1 MTPARVTFLLGRAGS
16 GKTRRLHS
24 RIGEALHE
32 GRRVVVIVPEQFTFE
47 TERQLASELGGLMD
61 IEVYSFSSLAEK
73 TLEGSYLGFLSR
85 QGRRMAIRKTVNEQ
99 GSRLSVFAR
108 VKDRPGFSER
118 LCELF
123 TACKR
128 YEVTPADLLDGAE
141 KAGEDTLLSRKL
153 TELALLY
160 GETEGYISGRYMDSE
175 DMFAALIDS
184 LPSSPIAGAEV
195 VIDDFDLLT
204 DQLYHLMA
212 AMTLHAE
219 SMYISL
225 RMDPEEGRDAKLFA
239 PKRRA
244 YARLYNAARENGCEI
259 SVIRLPEGNSK
270 RQADPALAHL
280 EAEVF
285 AYPYKIYGGE
295 APSLRIAA
303 ATSVSAECEMAAE
316 AVLRCAQGG
325 MRYRDMAVIAADPAY
340 ELQLLRSMQR
350 RGIPCFSD
358 GARKLS
364 AYGAPRLVL
373 SALKCV
379 NRGYS
384 LNYIMDMLRT
394 GLAGAEGGDIDLF
407 ENYALQR
414 GTGGAGFK
422 KTFDQEIPEKVRGLI
437 IPKIEEFHTAFVNAP
452 TARDKAAALFDFMES
467 MGLYDSINGLVE
479 RLRAE
484 GRHQLAEENAQVYR
498 LMLTVLDQL
507 YAIMGESAVSA
518 RRFAAIL
525 EEGFDSYEISAIPAT
540 ADQLLLGTLGR
551 TMAKSPRAMFILGA
565 NEGSFPHS
573 FSDDGMISDRELDRL
588 SAMGARTWGRGGE
601 RAENELMD
609 IYCALAAPR
618 ELLYISY
625 TMSAGADAALPA
637 PILERIREIFPR
649 VKLNTDLEPLPPVS
663 PKGGVARLAR
673 ELRAYGDDLTPWE
686 GLSRLYAWYAGKPE
700 YRSTLEGL
708 EDALYYRCSPEPFG
722 HELSLKLYGDPLF
735 GSATRLERYNACP
748 FDHFVT
754 YGLRA
759 TERREFRERP
769 LDEGVF
775 CHSALDSFVR
785 EAMKRDISALE
796 DGDCDEIIDGI
807 MPPLMAA
814 HNNGVLLSST
824 RNMALCARLIRKVKA
839 TARAIVRQVRSGGFM
854 PESTEVSFGMGGLP
868 ALTLE
873 LPTGERFYISGRID
887 RIDGCSIAGQDYYR
901 IIDYKTG
908 GSEFSYTRLYYGL
921 SLQLPL
927 YAAAI
932 GAVERARRAAGMYY
946 MKVDSPVV
954 SETEEAA
961 ANEEAVKKKVM
972 ESFRLSGLTLSD
984 PLVVEAAA
992 GGECPAIARGART
1005 VIPGDKLEGL
1015 IGYALK
1021 RSTETLTEIFEGRA
1035 EVSPAKLKSGAD
1047 RCKSCANRSVCGFD
1061 ERIPGCK
1068 RRVFGTL
1075 SDRAFFERIGAAED
1089 NGGKEGENGD

>member
-1 MTPARVTFLLGRAGS
+1 MPARVTFLLGRSGS
-16 GKTRRLHS
+16 GKTRRLH
-24 RIGEALHE
+24 RCIKEALHN

-85 QGRRMAIRKTVNEQ
+85 QGRRMAIRRTIAEQ
-99 GSRLSVFAR
+99 GGRLGVFAR

-128 YEVTPADLLDGAE
+128 YEVTPADLLEGAE
-141 KAGEDTLLSRKL
+141 KAGGDSLLARKL

-160 GETEGYISGRYMDSE
+160 GETENYISGRYMDSE
-175 DMFAALIDS
+175 DMFAALIQN

-212 AMTLHAE
+212 AMARHAE

-225 RMDPEEGRDAKLFA
+225 RMDPEEGRDARLFA

-244 YARLYNAARENGCEI
+244 YARLYDAARENGCEI

-270 RQADPALAHL
+270 RQTDPALAHL
-280 EAEVF
+280 ESEVF

-295 APSLRIAA
+295 APSIRIAA
-303 ATSVSAECEMAAE
+303 ATSISAECEMAAE

-325 MRYRDMAVIAADPAY
+325 MRYRDMAVIATEPAY

-358 GARKLS
+358 GTHKLS

-379 NRGYS
+379 NRGYN

-394 GLAGAEGGDIDLF
+394 GLTGTEAGDVDLF
-407 ENYALQR
+407 ENYALRR
-414 GTGGAGFK
+414 GIGGTGFK
-422 KTFDQEIPEKVRGLI
+422 KPFDEETPESVRSFI
-437 IPKIEEFHTAFVNAP
+437 IPKIEDFHTAFVNAP
-452 TARDKAAALFDFMES
+452 TARGKAEALFAFMES
-467 MGLYDSINGLVE
+467 MGLYDSINGLAL
-479 RLRAE
+479 RLRDE
-484 GRHQLAEENAQVYR
+484 GRYQLAEENAQVYR

-507 YAIMGESAVSA
+507 HAIMGEGTVSA
-518 RRFAAIL
+518 RRFADIL

-540 ADQLLLGTLGR
+540 ADQLLLGALGR

-573 FSDDGMISDRELDRL
+573 FNDDGMISDRELDRL
-588 SAMGARTWGRGGE
+588 DAMGARTWGRS
-601 RAENELMD
+601 AEKAEGELMD

-625 TMSAGADAALPA
+625 TMSAGTDAALPA
-637 PILERIREIFPR
+637 PILDRIREIFPGVR
-649 VKLNTDLEPLPPVS
+649 SDTDLEPLPPVS
-663 PKGGVARLAR
+663 PEGGVARLAK
-673 ELRAYGDDLTPWE
+673 ELRAYGDDLIPWE
-686 GLSRLYAWYAGKPE
+686 GLGQLYAWYAGKPE
-700 YRSTLEGL
+700 YRKTLEGL

-722 HELSLKLYGDPLF
+722 HELSLKLYGDSLF

-769 LDEGVF
+769 LDEGTF
-775 CHSALDSFVR
+775 CHSALDSFVK
-785 EAMKRDISALE
+785 EALRRDMKTL
-796 DGDCDEIIDGI
+796 DGAQCDEIIDGI
-807 MPPLMAA
+807 MPPLMAS
-814 HNNGVLLSST
+814 HNNGVLLSSA

-839 TARAIVRQVRSGGFM
+839 TARAIVRQVQSGDFV
-854 PESTEVSFGMGGLP
+854 PEQTEVSFGMGGLP

-873 LPTGERFYISGRID
+873 LPTGERFYIGGRID
-887 RIDGCSIAGQDYYR
+887 RIDGCTIAGQDYYR

-908 GSEFSYTRLYYGL
+908 SSDFSYTRLYYGL

-932 GAVERARRAAGMYY
+932 GAVEKTRRAAGMYY

-954 SETEEAA
+954 SESNDAA
-961 ANEEAVKKKVM
+961 ADEDTIKKKVM

-984 PLVVEAAA
+984 PVVVRAAA
-992 GGECPAIARGART
+992 GDGCPVISTGART
-1005 VIPGDKLEGL
+1005 VIPGDQMEGL

-1021 RSTETLTEIFEGRA
+1021 KSTDTLAEIFEGRA
-1035 EVSPAKLKSGAD
+1035 AVSPAKLKSGAD
-1047 RCKSCANRSVCGFD
+1047 RCKTCANRSVCGFD
-1061 ERIPGCK
+1061 ERLPGCK
-1068 RRVFGTL
+1068 KRNLGTL
-1075 SDRAFFERIGAAED
+1075 SDKAFFERIGAMKE
-1089 NGGKEGENGD
+1089 NGGKEDGNGD